1 MLPALYGSFQECR
14 DRKITTKTGMNEYS
28 CKVGIRYA
36 HVHYDI
42 QTCAWSFSFFQEGL
56 GVPKRLGN
64 FGCSIL
70 KNGNHH
76 DIRSIKKASWNTMVS
91 NVSRK
96 LKKTFLQNNLQSWLI
111 NLIAGQFW
119 RTHPGFSRTPVIIN
133 AGHVLLG
140 LQRCGH
146 LFFGEWEIWA
156 YHGESTYPPLTYT
169 PKKYKA
175 NQGFISP

>member
-1 MLPALYGSFQECR
+1 MAAFRSVEIEKSP
-14 DRKITTKTGMNEYS
+14 RKPVWMNIAARLES
-28 CKVGIRYA
+28 AMHMFIMIFR
-36 HVHYDI
+36 
-42 QTCAWSFSFFQEGL
+42 L

-156 YHGESTYPPLTYT
+156 YHASQPIPH
-169 PKKYKA
+169 
-175 NQGFISP
+175 